1 MHIVAVRE
9 RRGGLSLSVLK
20 PSFLLILLL
29 AFPTSLYAQEA
40 GIDAIVNAAVQPLTD
55 FVSNFIFFEV
65 TIGAT
70 SLPLIV
76 VWLIAAATFF
86 TLYFG
91 FINFRGLAH
100 SIRIIRG
107 DYASPNHTGE
117 VNHF

>member
-1 MHIVAVRE
+1 
-9 RRGGLSLSVLK
+9 
-20 PSFLLILLL
+20 
-29 AFPTSLYAQEA
+29 
-40 GIDAIVNAAVQPLTD
+40 
-55 FVSNFIFFEV
+55 
-65 TIGAT
+65 
-70 SLPLIV
+70 